1 MAETSSPTVW
11 RRWLAFELTRLRK
24 AANLEQK
31 DVAKA
36 LRCTTA
42 KVSYVENAE
51 RPVMLRDLEE
61 VLLPLYDVP
70 AEKWPKYLQ
79 AARDSRKKGWWES
92 YDTDALPDWFSLF
105 VGLEQGASQLRVYEA
120 QLIPGLLQTSD
131 YAVEVSRRSTM
142 ERAQEQVERHVEV
155 RLGRQEVLRRR
166 QKPLRLWA
174 VLDEAVLRRVVGD
187 VRVMLEQLTYL
198 RQAMEQPKIT
208 VQVIPFRGGA
218 HPGMVGRFQI
228 LDFPW
233 PGDPGVAYVEHRAGA
248 VYLEGA
254 GEIEAHIVT
263 FEHLCALALSPDDS
277 AKMVESI
284 AKEYS

>member
-1 MAETSSPTVW
+1 MW

-42 KVSYVENAE
+42 KVSYIENAE
-51 RPVMLRDLEE
+51 RSIMLRDLEE
-61 VLLPLYDVP
+61 VLLPLYSVP
-70 AEKWPKYLQ
+70 AEKWPKYVQ
-79 AARDSRKKGWWES
+79 AARDSRKRGWWES
-92 YDTDALPDWFSLF
+92 YDSDALPDWFSLF

-120 QLIPGLLQTSD
+120 QLIPGLLQTRE
-131 YAVEVSRRSTM
+131 YAHAVSQRGPVER
-142 ERAQEQVERHVEV
+142 EQEQIERHVEV
-155 RLGRQEVLRRR
+155 RVGRQEALCRKA
-166 QKPLRLWA
+166 KPLRLWV
-174 VLDEAVLRRVVGD
+174 VLDEAALRRVVGSPQ
-187 VRVMLEQLTYL
+187 VMRDQLRHL
-198 RQAMEQPKIT
+198 AELMRKPKVT
-208 VQVIPFRGGA
+208 VQMIPFEQGA

-233 PGDPGVAYVEHRAGA
+233 PGDPGVAYVEHLGGA
-248 VYLEGA
+248 VYLEGP
-254 GEIEAHIVT
+254 GEIAAHVIA

-277 AKMVESI
+277 VKMVESI